1 MNTCLSLL
9 CKFSPVLEYHTWAQL
24 QSLTSIPP
32 NSGTSAHL
40 VKVFDFDGH
49 ELSRIE
55 PYSSFLQGHKGTP
68 ISATAF
74 HPHRMV
80 LGCAARGDYHV
91 NLFACGNEKVGPF

>member
-1 MNTCLSLL
+1 MTL
-9 CKFSPVLEYHTWAQL
+9 Y
-24 QSLTSIPP
+24 
-32 NSGTSAHL
+32 SGTSAHL

-49 ELSRIE
+49 ELTRIE